1 MVVCLQVV
9 RHPSAAADRV
19 PVLPTH
25 AVRCTGLEKRGVTLL
40 TGPVDKG

>member
-9 RHPSAAADRV
+9 CDPSAAADRV
-19 PVLPTH
+19 RRQDGH